1 MSEHPAGTVR
11 ALRRAQTV
19 PARMCGGDVSEPTV
33 TPCLEAQ
40 HLDKTFRDGGR
51 TVHALEDVSFTAYPG
66 EFVTIIGPSGS
77 GKSTL
82 FNLITGLAQPDA
94 GTIRIA
100 CGDLQSGGPVAPRA
114 GQVGY
119 MPQRDLL
126 LPWRTVLDNVIL
138 GPEIDGRSR
147 REARARARE
156 LMPMFGLEGFENVFP
171 DALSGGMRQRAALL
185 RTFLTDR
192 DILLLDEPFGAL
204 DALTR
209 RDLQRWLLDVW
220 QQFKKTILFIT
231 HDVEEA
237 VFLADRV
244 LVFSARPGRIVR
256 RLEVELPRPRGQ
268 LSLLSDDLR
277 RLEAELMTALQA
289 GSEPQVEPAPLE
301 DE

>member
-1 MSEHPAGTVR
+1 MTESR
-11 ALRRAQTV
+11 
-19 PARMCGGDVSEPTV
+19 
-33 TPCLEAQ
+33 PCLEIE
-40 HLDKTFRDGGR
+40 HLSKTFRDGGR
-51 TVHALEDVSFTAYPG
+51 AVHALDDIGFVAYPG

-82 FNLITGLAQPDA
+82 FNLITGLTQPDN

-100 CGDLQSGGPVAPRA
+100 CGDVPEGTFTGPRA

-126 LPWRTVLDNVIL
+126 LPWRTVLNNVIL
-138 GPEIDGRSR
+138 GPEIDGRPKRQAR
-147 REARARARE
+147 RRARE
-156 LMPMFGLEGFENVFP
+156 LMPLFGLQGFEDVFP

-209 RDLQRWLLDVW
+209 RELQRWLLDIW

-237 VFLADRV
+237 VYLADRV
-244 LVFSARPGRIVR
+244 LVFSARPGRIVK
-256 RLEVELPRPRGQ
+256 RLHVDLPRPRAKI
-268 LSLLSDDLR
+268 SLLSEDLR
-277 RLEAELMTALQA
+277 RLEAELFEALEG
-289 GSEPQVEPAPLE
+289 GSESNDQR
-301 DE
+301 DDQGD